1 MKREAGSVIACLFV
15 PLFPLAA
22 RLRSEPELKEEAVAV
37 LEGNGNAAR
46 VIAATRSARRTG
58 IQPGMSLPQARA
70 RIPKLVARGRDAE
83 CERAAQQALLEA
95 AESFSPRIENAG
107 EGVVYVDLEGH
118 PGLRGWVG
126 HSERDEHPDDPPTNS
141 PLTPPSPPGGGR
153 GGEKASPRSSPTTVV
168 GAGLGSDGS
177 DLLRSAAR
185 TVEMGGEVADGSSPV
200 SSPNPL
206 LTLHPLPP
214 PSGKRG
220 EGDDAQVDAPLRAL
234 ARDMIRAAERAG
246 LPARVGVAAS
256 KLAARIAAGLPDSP
270 TIVLPG
276 GESAFLAPLPLERLA
291 PEMEIA
297 ATLDRWGLRSIGD
310 LAKLP
315 EGEVASRLGEI
326 GRELHASANGM
337 DPRPLE
343 PYVPSPSFCEGMDL
357 EWPLATLEPFLFVA
371 HAALDRLVQ
380 RLEFRALACTRLEIA
395 LTLDPDGHDA
405 RAIALPAPTRD
416 VKTLLT
422 LVRLELEA
430 RPPGAAV
437 AGFVFSAHPDRPR
450 RAQLSLFGP
459 AALSPDRLATT
470 IARLAAL
477 LGEDRVGSP
486 RTADGHRPE
495 RFTLTR
501 YAPPPPPIAR
511 GAPRRGRGLL
521 SVRVLRPPVPLEVQV
536 KEEIGASGIRVGA
549 GLGSDGSDLLR
560 SASRTVEMRGEVAN
574 GSSPVSSTDAASSS
588 RSPNPLLTPPSPPDG
603 GRGPDFPFPAG
614 EGPGGARSS
623 MEYRHLP
630 RTRDPRV
637 PPEAAHTI
645 VPPLPSG
652 EGSFGPGSFFD
663 LPHPLG
669 EVAASLRSRDALSAR
684 DAAGRNG
691 HRHRPLS
698 VQSPPDATPAI
709 AGRVRVAS
717 GPWSLEEG
725 WWTEA
730 PVDRDYWDVELSEGG
745 LYRIYR
751 ERRGGAWFAD
761 GIYD

>member
-1 MKREAGSVIACLFV
+1 VIACLFV

-153 GGEKASPRSSPTTVV
+153 GGGQE
-168 GAGLGSDGS
+168 
-177 DLLRSAAR
+177 
-185 TVEMGGEVADGSSPV
+185 GG
-200 SSPNPL
+200 
-206 LTLHPLPP
+206 
-214 PSGKRG
+214 
-220 EGDDAQVDAPLRAL
+220 AQVDVALRAL

-486 RTADGHRPE
+486 RTTDGHRPE

-521 SVRVLRPPVPLEVQV
+521 SVRVLRPPVPLEVLV

-549 GLGSDGSDLLR
+549 GLGSDL
-560 SASRTVEMRGEVAN
+560 SR
-574 GSSPVSSTDAASSS
+574 P
-588 RSPNPLLTPPSPPDG
+588 PL
-603 GRGPDFPFPAG
+603 PAG
-614 EGPGGARSS
+614 ERHSMSRLEERSDPHDAHVAPAETGRDANTFPPDAVPGGANSS
-623 MEYRHLP
+623 MQYPSRSRARP
-630 RTRDPRV
+630 RDPRV

-663 LPHPLG
+663 LPHRPG
-669 EVAASLRSRDALSAR
+669 EVAASPRSRDALSAR